1 MQHLT
6 VVVGVVDEASCEH
19 VEASDTDIVD
29 ESLIIDER
37 MKWFAAIKQ
46 SDPYGIM
53 TILCRS
59 KKKTSIEVKLRRHLQ
74 LLSQ

>member
-1 MQHLT
+1 MQHLI

-37 MKWFAAIKQ
+37 IKWFETIKQ
-46 SDPYGIM
+46 SDPYNGLM

-59 KKKTSIEVKLRRHLQ
+59 KKKTKKKPASRLN
-74 LLSQ
+74 